1 MNVYQ
6 ACFDTSDA
14 IELFLP
20 QNLYLKPI
28 ARLNISVQL
37 PLLKVP
43 GKSISNWEVMEKVRN
58 IIKPDEFSSL
68 KVSKSTLEFVR
79 LEAEIDNR
87 GKIPN
92 LLSKLDS
99 RTIKLSG
106 FTDVLK
112 VRAAEAKIPY
122 PTRHMWDSYF
132 RDSKHMNDIKPGERP
147 DTVHICNLP
156 SKWFTDKLSKSD
168 GRDMP
173 SDYIFKKVFEAFG
186 EVRVVDIPML
196 DPLRNE
202 MKNTSGIS
210 TFYFGQDHSFEGYVQ
225 FKEYV
230 CFVKAMTALKGM
242 KLLFKDGDKAWT
254 ANIKVDFDKTK
265 HLSDESIRKRALERE
280 KILLERKM
288 LKEEEERKL
297 KEIEDKKKEEECR
310 KLMEEEA
317 KAARE
322 KQLIEERQMRR
333 ENRRKERE
341 MLKQKQLKQ
350 DEKNVK
356 MSAEQMALVQESRRV
371 KSMRLLGY
379 LLEKAKVRME
389 KELILKKK
397 EELLR
402 RIEEE
407 KKLNKEMEIANT
419 KETSKLALINKEK
432 ELRGKLLARYKTFI
446 QKKLEDEEKKIN
458 KLIEAKKKVLMSSVQ
473 EYAVVQSETT
483 SEMAE
488 GNDYSEKYTCLE
500 KATGKPKIS
509 SKIAPQQEESFL
521 GKGLNSLLD
530 KNIMRDHQATSNIR
544 RHAFPVLSPSDSD
557 SDPLAEKYMSDLAE
571 GCHGY
576 FGSSP
581 ENALHHSKQRGK
593 RIQMEDLSS
602 SCMTGGTKRRVID
615 SDISTSKGTVSAKS
629 HTSVTSVKPSKMHKI

>member
-43 GKSISNWEVMEKVRN
+43 GKTISNWEVMEKVRN

-79 LEAEIDNR
+79 LEAEIDNKGR
-87 GKIPN
+87 IPN

-147 DTVHICNLP
+147 DTIHICNLP

-196 DPLRNE
+196 DPFRNE
-202 MKNTSGIS
+202 MKNTTGIS
-210 TFYFGQDHSFEGYVQ
+210 TFFFGQDHSFEGYVQ

-242 KLLFKDGDKAWT
+242 KLLYKDGDKAWT

-265 HLSDESIRKRALERE
+265 HLSDESIRKRAMERE
-280 KILLERKM
+280 KILRERK
-288 LKEEEERKL
+288 LQKEEEERKL
-297 KEIEDKKKEEECR
+297 KELEERKREEESR
-310 KLMEEEA
+310 KLREEEA

-322 KQLIEERQMRR
+322 RQAVEERQRRR
-333 ENRRKERE
+333 ETRRKEKE
-341 MLKQKQLKQ
+341 LLKQKQIREE
-350 DEKNVK
+350 EK
-356 MSAEQMALVQESRRV
+356 SAKLSEEKAALAAECRRI
-371 KSMRLLGY
+371 KSMRLLRY
-379 LLEKAKVRME
+379 LLEKAKVRLE

-407 KKLNKEMEIANT
+407 KKLKREQEL
-419 KETSKLALINKEK
+419 KETNKLALIHKEK
-432 ELRGKLLARYKTFI
+432 ELRGKLLARYKAFI
-446 QKKLEDEEKKIN
+446 QRKLEEEEKKIN
-458 KLIEAKKKVLMSSVQ
+458 KLIDAKKKVLINSVHEYAPEPLESDPADNHSQIYDFLDQISHVKKPKFSSIDTAVLGETFRGKGGVSVPTKMEQVLCHRASSSVGG
-473 EYAVVQSETT
+473 A
-483 SEMAE
+483 
-488 GNDYSEKYTCLE
+488 
-500 KATGKPKIS
+500 
-509 SKIAPQQEESFL
+509 ESFQ
-521 GKGLNSLLD
+521 LLC
-530 KNIMRDHQATSNIR
+530 S
-544 RHAFPVLSPSDSD
+544 SDSGKD
-557 SDPLAEKYMSDLAE
+557 ELRDKYVGDLAE
-571 GCHGY
+571 FCRGY
-576 FGSSP
+576 FSSSSEEKVHRASKQGAKRSREDLTSSCASGASKKKAHNNELSASKGSVSVKSR
-581 ENALHHSKQRGK
+581 NSVSSSKHSK
-593 RIQMEDLSS
+593 LS
-602 SCMTGGTKRRVID
+602 K
-615 SDISTSKGTVSAKS
+615 
-629 HTSVTSVKPSKMHKI
+629 VKY